1 MMGDVVAQGMA
12 DSGGT
17 RWFDLKDS
25 QTGDIRRVFLWV
37 PPGEAPA
44 DGWPA
49 LWLLDGNAVIGTA
62 VDVMRAQA
70 FWPTGTNLAGAC

>member
-1 MMGDVVAQGMA
+1 MTVTVIAKGQP

-17 RWFDLKDS
+17 RWFDLVDS
-25 QTGDIRRVFLWV
+25 VTGDIRRVFLWV
-37 PPGEAPA
+37 PPVPAPER
-44 DGWPA
+44 GWPA

-70 FWPTGTNLAGAC
+70 FWPTGTNIG